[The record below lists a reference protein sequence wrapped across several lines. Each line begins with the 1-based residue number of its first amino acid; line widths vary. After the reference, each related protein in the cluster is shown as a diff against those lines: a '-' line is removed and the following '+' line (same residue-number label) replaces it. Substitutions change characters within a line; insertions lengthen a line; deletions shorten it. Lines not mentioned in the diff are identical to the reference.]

1 MRPENT
7 INRDMNHMT
16 TEGEP
21 MDTVTTLA
29 SDSSNIQHS
38 TSSELREGSGQYG
51 LKGQKSL
58 HQEMR
63 PEFCLEEQIELE
75 QQHRG

>member
-1 MRPENT
+1 
-7 INRDMNHMT
+7 MT
-16 TEGEP
+16 TERES

-38 TSSELREGSGQYG
+38 TTSELREGPGQYG

-58 HQEMR
+58 HQGTR
-63 PEFCLEEQIELE
+63 PEFCLEEQVELE
-75 QQHRG
+75 